1 MQTVTQKSETPEPFA
16 GGMGGMEL
24 VWRCLRCGYLLDAA
38 PDPPERCPVC
48 GARREEFILVT
59 ED

>member
-1 MQTVTQKSETPEPFA
+1 MTADNQKSPPEPFA

-24 VWRCLRCGYLLDAA
+24 VWRCLRCGYQVDGPA
-38 PDPPERCPVC
+38 DPPQRCPVC
-48 GARREEFILVT
+48 GASREDFVLLI